1 MASILRLANL
11 CKTYKITNTQK
22 QDVLKG
28 IDLELSDGELVALL
42 GESGCGKS
50 TLINI
55 IGGLDTDYTGSVVIK
70 GKYIRDFTEN
80 QMDDYRKKRI
90 GLIFQNYNLI
100 STMTLQENV
109 EIAMHMNGTQ
119 KEVRENRAL
128 ELLDLVGLKS
138 HASKYPNQLSGGQKQ
153 RVAIARA
160 LANNPPIILADEPT
174 GALDKEASAQ
184 VMAIL
189 KKISQMGKLVIV
201 VTHSMTVASQCSRIV
216 KMDDGVI
223 VEDNLISEPAKNKYE
238 KYIEEER
245 KYISNKEI
253 ANIAIRNVKCKK
265 SRNLLVSMGIA
276 IGIAALILVL
286 ALSKG
291 ITNYVKDYY
300 ESDIMSTTL
309 ITTKKTNGTFTD
321 DDIKE
326 IKALDGVSKI
336 IESHY
341 AKNLTYKYG
350 ESSNPLSYLYEEISN
365 YEPEIIYGTDI
376 KEENDAIID
385 LDFALTI
392 SPEGVVGV
400 LGQCISIT
408 YKGTAKEFNI
418 VGIYNNEESSSVYIS
433 QDAMTSYFS
442 STKTSNYLYI
452 KAKDVTYLEA
462 LEEELKDLELTVTT
476 SDNDSSVILDYI
488 DLGTSVLM
496 AVAGISTVAS
506 AIMIII
512 VLYISVIERTDEIG
526 ILRSIGARKKDILK
540 MFMVEAIILGTL
552 GGVFGLCFAYI
563 IAGIT
568 NLVSYIASGYLFI
581 SFNPIYYIIGLLI
594 SVLVSLLAGI
604 APAKKASD
612 LDPIEA
618 LRLE

>member
-28 IDLELSDGELVALL
+28 VDLELSDGELVALL

-70 GKYIRDFTEN
+70 GKFIRDFTEG

-100 STMTLQENV
+100 PTMTLQENV
-109 EIAMHMNGTQ
+109 EIAMHMNGTEAQ
-119 KEVRENRAL
+119 IRHERAL
-128 ELLDLVGLKS
+128 DLLDLVGLKA

-174 GALDKEASAQ
+174 GALDKEASRQ
-184 VMAIL
+184 VMSIL

-201 VTHSMTVASQCSRIV
+201 VTHSMTVASECSRIV

-223 VEDNLISEPAKNKYE
+223 IEDNVISAPAKNKYE
-238 KYIEEER
+238 KYIEEEP
-245 KYISNKEI
+245 KYISTKEL
-253 ANIAIRNVKCKK
+253 ANIAVKNVKCKK

-276 IGIAALILVL
+276 IGIAALILIL

-291 ITNYVKDYY
+291 ITNYVKAYY
-300 ESDIMSTTL
+300 EADIMSTTL
-309 ITTKKTNGTFTD
+309 ITTKKSNGTISNS
-321 DDIKE
+321 DIAE
-326 IKALDGVSKI
+326 IKGLDGVSKV

-341 AKNLTYKYG
+341 GRNLTYTYG
-350 ESSNPLSYLYEEISN
+350 DSSNTLSYLYEEITD
-365 YEPEIIYGTDI
+365 YEPEIIYGKDI
-376 KEENDAIID
+376 KESNETIID
-385 LDFALTI
+385 LDFALNI
-392 SPEGVVGV
+392 SSSGVFGV
-400 LGQCISIT
+400 LGQSISLT
-408 YKGTAKEFNI
+408 YKGKMQDFKI
-418 VGIYNNEESSSVYIS
+418 VGIYDNADISSLYIS
-433 QDAMTSYFS
+433 KQGMSEFSTSL
-442 STKTSNYLYI
+442 STNYLYI

-462 LEEELKDLELTVTT
+462 LEEELQSLEYSVTV
-476 SDNDSSVILDYI
+476 SDNDSSVVLDYI
-488 DLGTSVLM
+488 DLGTTVLM
-496 AVAGISTVAS
+496 AVAGISTVVS

-540 MFMVEAIILGTL
+540 MFMTEATILGTL
-552 GGVFGLCFAYI
+552 GGVFGLGFAYI

-594 SVLVSLLAGI
+594 SVIVSLLAGI